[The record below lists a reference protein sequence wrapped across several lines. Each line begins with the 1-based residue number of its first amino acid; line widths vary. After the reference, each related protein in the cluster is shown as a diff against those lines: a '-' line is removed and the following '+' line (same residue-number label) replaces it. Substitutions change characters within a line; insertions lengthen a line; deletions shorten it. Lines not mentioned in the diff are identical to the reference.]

1 MKIPTD
7 FPKVRYGVEAMPV
20 EHEGKRMILLRD
32 RLGYSRDSL
41 LVSPQLVSLLGQ
53 MDGRNSV
60 RDLQVYHMRT
70 TGELLHS
77 DQLAHVLTLLDEH
90 LFLENDRFI
99 AVARESVTRF
109 RQDPV
114 KRMQF
119 AGKSYPEDPDSLR
132 ELLGGYFTAAET
144 MPENPGVRPH
154 ESGARPVKALVA
166 PHIDIQAGGVS
177 FAKAYHELDSSD
189 PPQTWVILGT
199 GHEPV
204 QNYFALTPKD
214 FETPLG
220 LVEHDRK
227 CCAALLEL
235 SPRDIL
241 AGEYNHLREHTV
253 EFQTVFL
260 AYTQPRAK
268 IVPMLCS
275 FSPDEWEHDA
285 HYIDGMAQALG
296 NLPQIV
302 GHSVGIIASVDLA
315 HIGPRYGDNFRPH
328 RGTLA
333 EHMTADRD
341 LLGMLAQC
349 DASGFMREVRRA
361 HHHRRICGVAP
372 LYVLAKAVEGTA
384 KGEILHHAHAVVDNQ
399 NSFVTFASMVFHE
412 YSDERTDDRPDR
424 PDDTREKAT

>member
-1 MKIPTD
+1 MPTD

-32 RLGYSRDSL
+32 RLGYSSDPL

-60 RDLQVYHMRT
+60 RDLQVYYMRA
-70 TGELLHS
+70 TGELLYS
-77 DQLAHVLTLLDEH
+77 DQLAHILTLLDEH
-90 LFLENDRFI
+90 LFLENDRFM
-99 AVARESVTRF
+99 AVARESANRY

-114 KRMQF
+114 RRMQF
-119 AGKSYPEDPDSLR
+119 AGKSYPKDPNSLR
-132 ELLGGYFTAAET
+132 ELLRGYFAAAQEGS
-144 MPENPGVRPH
+144 EGPGEWNHRI
-154 ESGARPVKALVA
+154 GARPVKALVA

-177 FAKAYHELDSSD
+177 FAKAYHELEVMDS
-189 PPQTWVILGT
+189 PQTWVILGT

-204 QNYFALTPKD
+204 VNYFALTPKD

-220 LVEHDRK
+220 LVEHDRD

-253 EFQTVFL
+253 EFQAVFM
-260 AYTQPRAK
+260 AYAQPGAK

-275 FSPDEWEHDA
+275 FSPDEWERDGQF
-285 HYIDGMAQALG
+285 IDGMAQTLE
-296 NLPQIV
+296 NLPQVV
-302 GHSVGIIASVDLA
+302 GRPVGIIASVDLA
-315 HIGPRYGDNFRPH
+315 HIGPRYGDSFRPH

-333 EHMTADRD
+333 EHMSADRD
-341 LLGMLAQC
+341 LLQRIAEC
-349 DASGFMREVRRA
+349 DAPGFMRDVRRV

-372 LYVLAKAVEGTA
+372 LYVLAKAMERTA
-384 KGEILHHAHAVVDNQ
+384 RGEILHHAHAIVDNQ
-399 NSFVTFASMVFHE
+399 NSFVTFASMVFHGG
-412 YSDERTDDRPDR
+412 SLER
-424 PDDTREKAT
+424 